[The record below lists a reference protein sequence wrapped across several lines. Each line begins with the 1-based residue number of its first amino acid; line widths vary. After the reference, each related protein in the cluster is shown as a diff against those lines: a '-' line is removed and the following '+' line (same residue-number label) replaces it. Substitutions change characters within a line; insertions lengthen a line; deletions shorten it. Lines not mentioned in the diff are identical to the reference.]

1 MASSKQV
8 FTSSVYSGRE
18 SLAASPDADRRGEPK
33 KIIHLDMDAF
43 FAAVEQRDNPALRGR
58 PVIVGGSPDR
68 RGVVATCSYE
78 ARRFGVH
85 SAMASARALRLCP
98 EAVFIRPRFAVYRA
112 VSAQLRGIFL
122 RVTDAVEMLSL
133 DEAYLD
139 VSGSGHCQGSATRM
153 AGMLKRRVLSQTGL
167 VVSAGVSYNK
177 FLAKLA
183 SEHGKPDGLHIIPP
197 GAGEA
202 YVAGLPI
209 GRFHGVGPA
218 TEARM
223 HALGIR
229 NGADLR
235 AWPLLALQRSFGARA
250 QYFHQAAQG
259 IDPRPVQAVRERRSF
274 STESTFA
281 DDLNDSDRMRQELE
295 RQAASVAQALEQR
308 GLRARTLII
317 KVRYADFSCMTRS
330 CTHRMIWSDA
340 ASRTAALTQL
350 LAATEAPRRPVRLL
364 GVAAAGLEPTP
375 DAAEPA
381 QLGWDF

>member
-1 MASSKQV
+1 MASSKQR
-8 FTSSVYSGRE
+8 SSASVYSGRE
-18 SLAASPDADRRGEPK
+18 SLAASPVVESGGEPR

-78 ARRFGVH
+78 ARRYGVR

-112 VSAQLRGIFL
+112 VSAQLRAIFL
-122 RVTDAVEMLSL
+122 SVTDAVEMLSL

-139 VSGSGHCQGSATRM
+139 VSGSRHCQGSATRM
-153 AGMLKRRVLSQTGL
+153 ARMLKRQVLSETGL
-167 VVSAGVSYNK
+167 IVSAGVSYNK

-183 SEHGKPDGLHIIPP
+183 SEHGKPDGLHVIPP

-209 GRFHGVGPA
+209 GRFHGVGAA

-229 NGADLR
+229 DGADLR

-250 QYFHQAAQG
+250 QYFHQAARG
-259 IDPRPVQAVRERRSF
+259 MDPRPVRAVRERRSF
-274 STESTFA
+274 STENTFA
-281 DDLNDSDRMRQELE
+281 DDLGDAERMRLELG
-295 RQAASVAQALEQR
+295 RQAASVAQVLEQR

-317 KVRYADFSCMTRS
+317 KVRYADFTCVTRS

-340 ASRTAALTQL
+340 ASRAAALARL
-350 LAATEAPRRPVRLL
+350 LAATEAQRRAVRLL

-375 DAAEPA
+375 GAAESA